1 MSSHPTID
9 PGLFIRAARQNP
21 ASCVKTGLNGDVTDI
36 QSTVHNAKFLT
47 FRTQLDG

>member
-9 PGLFIRAARQNP
+9 PGLFIRAARQNRAP
-21 ASCVKTGLNGDVTDI
+21 CVKAGLNGEVTDI
-36 QSTVHNAKFLT
+36 QSAVHNGKLLT